1 MTSEKGGRRDTAL
14 SIARAALAAVDPAAA
29 VRRHV
34 RRDGERLVVGDR
46 VYNLAQFER
55 VLVVGA
61 GKASAPMAQALAEAL
76 GDRLSGGWVNVKYGH
91 ELAVPGITIH
101 PAGHPVPDAAGV
113 QGTRAIARLLE
124 TAGEHDLVLCAI
136 SGGGSALMT
145 LPAPGLSLADFQAMT
160 QALLRSGATI
170 NELNALRKHL
180 DRVKGGGLARLAAP
194 ATLVALLLSDVVGNP
209 LDVIASGP
217 TVPDTTTFEE
227 ACAVV
232 DRYGL
237 WDALPPAITQRLR
250 AGRTGEIPDTPKD
263 GDPLFERV
271 HTLVVGSLAQ
281 AADAALTQ
289 AGALGFQT
297 LLLSTY
303 VEGEAREVGRVCA
316 AIARELAREGRPLP
330 RPACVVLGGETTVT
344 VRGQGRGGRN
354 QELALAALPALA
366 GLEDVLLLTVA
377 TDGSDGPTDAAG
389 AYVDGTSQARAQAL
403 GLDPLAYLADND
415 AYTFFERLGDLL
427 ITGPTRTNVNDLTF
441 VFAF

>member
-1 MTSEKGGRRDTAL
+1 MASETQGQRETAL
-14 SIARAALAAVDPAAA
+14 AIARAALDAVDPAAA

-34 RRDGERLVVGDR
+34 HRDGERLVVGDR
-46 VYNLAQFER
+46 VYDLGQFER

-61 GKASAPMAQALAEAL
+61 GKASAPMAQALAEVV
-76 GDRLSGGWVNVKYGH
+76 GDRLAGGWVNVKYGY
-91 ELAVPGITIH
+91 ELAVPGLTVH
-101 PAGHPVPDAAGV
+101 PAGHPVPDEASV
-113 QGTRAIARLLE
+113 QGTREMVRLLE
-124 TAGEHDLVLCAI
+124 TAGERDLVLCAI

-180 DRVKGGGLARLAAP
+180 DAVKGGGLARLAAP
-194 ATLVALLLSDVVGNP
+194 ATLAALLLSDVVGNP

-217 TVPDTTTFEE
+217 TVPDTTTFGE

-237 WDALPPAITQRLR
+237 WDALPPAMTQRLR
-250 AGRTGEIPDTPKD
+250 AGRVGEVPDTPKT
-263 GDPLFERV
+263 GAPLFNRV
-271 HTLVVGSLAQ
+271 QTVVVGSLAQ
-281 AADAALTQ
+281 AAEAALGQ
-289 AGALGFQT
+289 ARALGFQT

-344 VRGQGRGGRN
+344 VRGGGRGGRN

-366 GLEDVLLLTVA
+366 GLDDVLLLTVA

-389 AYVDGTSQARAQAL
+389 AFADGTSLARAQAL

-415 AYTFFERLGDLL
+415 AYTFFARLGDLL
-427 ITGPTRTNVNDLTF
+427 VTGPTRTNVNDLTF

>member
-1 MTSEKGGRRDTAL
+1 MGSDTQGQRDTAL
-14 SIARAALAAVDPAAA
+14 AIARAGLAAVDPAAA

-34 RRDGERLVVGDR
+34 HREGTRLVVGDR
-46 VYNLAQFER
+46 VYNLDEFDR

-76 GDRLSGGWVNVKYGH
+76 GDRLSGGWVNVKYGY
-91 ELAVPGITIH
+91 ELAVPGITVY
-101 PAGHPVPDAAGV
+101 PAGHPVPDEASV
-113 QGTRAIARLLE
+113 QGTREIGRLLE
-124 TAGEHDLVLCAI
+124 TAGERDLVLCAI

-145 LPAPGLSLADFQAMT
+145 LPAPGLDLADFQAMT

-180 DRVKGGGLARLAAP
+180 DGVKGGGLARLAAP

-217 TVPDTTTFEE
+217 TVPDTTTFED

-237 WDALPPAITQRLR
+237 WDALPPAMTERLR
-250 AGRTGEIPDTPKD
+250 AGRAGEIPDTPKA

-271 HTLVVGSLAQ
+271 QTVVVASNSQ
-281 AADAALTQ
+281 AAEAALVK
-289 AGALGFQT
+289 ARELGFHT

-354 QELALAALPALA
+354 QELALAAIPALA
-366 GLEDVLLLTVA
+366 GLDDVLLLTVA

-389 AYVDGTSQARAQAL
+389 AFADGTSLSRAEAL
-403 GLDPLAYLADND
+403 GLDPLAYLANND

-441 VFAF
+441 ILAG

>member
-1 MTSEKGGRRDTAL
+1 MGSDTQGQRDTAL
-14 SIARAALAAVDPAAA
+14 AIARAGLAAVDPAAA

-34 RRDGERLVVGDR
+34 HREGTRLVVGDR
-46 VYNLAQFER
+46 VYNLDEFDR

-76 GDRLSGGWVNVKYGH
+76 GDRLSGGWVNVKYGY
-91 ELAVPGITIH
+91 ELAVPGITVH
-101 PAGHPVPDAAGV
+101 PAGHPVPDEASV
-113 QGTRAIARLLE
+113 QGTREISRLLE
-124 TAGEHDLVLCAI
+124 TAGERDLVLCAI

-160 QALLRSGATI
+160 QALLRCGATI

-180 DRVKGGGLARLAAP
+180 DGVKGGGLARLAAP

-217 TVPDTTTFEE
+217 TVPDTTTCED

-237 WDALPPAITQRLR
+237 WDALPPAMTERLR
-250 AGRTGEIPDTPKD
+250 AGRAGEIPDTPKA

-271 HTLVVGSLAQ
+271 QTVVVGSNSQ
-281 AADAALTQ
+281 AAEAAL
-289 AGALGFQT
+289 AKARELGFHT

-354 QELALAALPALA
+354 QELALAAIPALA
-366 GLEDVLLLTVA
+366 GLDDVLLLTVA
-377 TDGSDGPTDAAG
+377 TDGSDGPTDTAG
-389 AYVDGTSQARAQAL
+389 AFADGTSLSRAEAL
-403 GLDPLAYLADND
+403 GLDPLAYLANND

-441 VFAF
+441 ILAG